1 MFKTASTAIGE
12 RVFLEF
18 ETTFEDREVET
29 H

>member
-12 RVFLEF
+12 RVFLEL
-18 ETTFEDREVET
+18 ETTFEDRDVET

>member
-18 ETTFEDREVET
+18 ETTFEDRDVET